1 MKNYVTLKY
10 LLITYELQSKIS
22 HCFLSTRMKTS
33 LNAFFIV
40 IAFLLV
46 IVDTVAKNNPPVPNP
61 NGRTNNGIPTGQG
74 LPIDENLPVLFVIAL
89 LLGIYI
95 VYNHKF
101 KTQNQA

>member
-1 MKNYVTLKY
+1 
-10 LLITYELQSKIS
+10 
-22 HCFLSTRMKTS
+22 MKTIV
-33 LNAFFIV
+33 NIFFIV

-46 IVDTVAKNNPPVPNP
+46 TVDTVAKNNPPVPNP
-61 NGRTNNGIPTGQG
+61 NGRTNNGIPVVPG
-74 LPIDENLPVLFVIAL
+74 LPIDENLPVLFIIAL

>member
-1 MKNYVTLKY
+1 
-10 LLITYELQSKIS
+10 
-22 HCFLSTRMKTS
+22 MKTS

-40 IAFLLV
+40 IAFLLG

-61 NGRTNNGIPTGQG
+61 NGRTNDGVPVGLG
-74 LPIDENLPVLFVIAL
+74 LPIDENLPVLFIIAL

>member
-1 MKNYVTLKY
+1 
-10 LLITYELQSKIS
+10 
-22 HCFLSTRMKTS
+22 MKTIV
-33 LNAFFIV
+33 NAFFIV
-40 IAFLLV
+40 IAFLLG

-61 NGRTNNGIPTGQG
+61 NGRVTNDGGPPTPPV
-74 LPIDENLPVLFVIAL
+74 PIDENLSFLFVIAL